1 MASWKKVIVSGSQAH
16 LAGITGSALTDN
28 RIVFT
33 STSGALSTDDI
44 LQYVPLSGS
53 ATGEMVLSGSI
64 FSGSFVG
71 DGSGLTGVTPVLN
84 LTASDGNSN
93 TSGSID
99 LSIQDLLL
107 SGSNGI
113 EIEVSGN
120 TIHFHLSESVEDLII
135 DDLVVLN
142 SSVLSGSVTAA
153 YASGSPGPLVWDLT
167 QVDAV
172 SGSKFSGSFAG
183 DGSEL
188 TGVTP
193 LLNITASN
201 SHGVSGSNGSSG
213 SIDLSVQDLI
223 FSGSNGI
230 NLEVSGNIINIHN
243 TGEIDDLTVKNLTVL
258 ESTVLSGSTEV
269 TGTLDIAG
277 PTNITGDL
285 GVVGDSTFDGG
296 TVFTGS
302 ASGSTT
308 TVTING
314 DSVLNGSTTLNGGT
328 TVISGSLYGSASGS
342 FWDVTGVPVISGSI
356 FSGSFV
362 GDGSGL
368 TGLVTTLKI
377 SGSSAVSGSLPFSGS
392 VDLLTEVLLVS
403 GTANEVEVTFDD
415 ASNTL
420 QFGLPDDVIVT
431 NTLTVGGDLI
441 VNGDTTVLE
450 TQNLLIEDRWALFAS
465 GSTLPVDG
473 GILVQNNSGSQAYAL
488 GVDSSETRWALQK
501 DMTDGTND
509 IVADSWLNTTQFGLE
524 VAQPASPMYGSG
536 SAGYGNMWVSTD
548 TEDIYIWS

>member
-142 SSVLSGSVTAA
+142 SSILSGSVTAA

-342 FWDVTGVPVISGSI
+342 F
-356 FSGSFV
+356 
-362 GDGSGL
+362 
-368 TGLVTTLKI
+368 
-377 SGSSAVSGSLPFSGS
+377 
-392 VDLLTEVLLVS
+392 
-403 GTANEVEVTFDD
+403 
-415 ASNTL
+415 
-420 QFGLPDDVIVT
+420 
-431 NTLTVGGDLI
+431 
-441 VNGDTTVLE
+441 
-450 TQNLLIEDRWALFAS
+450 
-465 GSTLPVDG
+465 
-473 GILVQNNSGSQAYAL
+473 
-488 GVDSSETRWALQK
+488 
-501 DMTDGTND
+501 
-509 IVADSWLNTTQFGLE
+509 
-524 VAQPASPMYGSG
+524 
-536 SAGYGNMWVSTD
+536 
-548 TEDIYIWS
+548 

>member
-142 SSVLSGSVTAA
+142 SSILSGSVTAA

-420 QFGLPDDVIVT
+420 QFGLPDDVVVT
-431 NTLTVGGDLI
+431 NNLTVKGDLI

-509 IVADSWLNTTQFGLE
+509 IVADSWLTTTQFGLE

>member
-16 LAGITGSALTDN
+16 LAGITGSALTDD

-33 STSGALSTDDI
+33 STSGALATDNI
-44 LQYVPLSGS
+44 LQYRPLSGS

-84 LTASDGNSN
+84 VTASDGNSL
-93 TSGSID
+93 TTETID
-99 LSIQDLLL
+99 LSTQDLVL

-120 TIHFHLSESVEDLII
+120 TIHFHLSESVDDLII

-153 YASGSPGPLVWDLT
+153 YASGSTSLVWDLT

-213 SIDLSVQDLI
+213 SIDLSIQDLI

-230 NLEVSGNIINIHN
+230 NLEVSGNIINVHN

-258 ESTVLSGSTEV
+258 ESSVLSGSTAV
-269 TGTLDIAG
+269 TGTLDIVG
-277 PTNITGDL
+277 PTNLTGDL
-285 GVVGDSTFDGG
+285 GVVGNSILSGSSTI
-296 TVFTGS
+296 TGS
-302 ASGSTT
+302 LE
-308 TVTING
+308 VNG
-314 DSVLNGSTTLNGGT
+314 NTTLNGGT

-377 SGSSAVSGSLPFSGS
+377 SGSSAVSGSAPFSGS
-392 VDLLTEVLLVS
+392 IDLLTEVLVVS

-415 ASNTL
+415 ATNTL
-420 QFGLPDDVIVT
+420 QVGLPDDVTIT
-431 NTLTVGGDLI
+431 NNLTVGGDLI

-465 GSTLPVDG
+465 GSTLAVDG

-488 GVDSSETRWALQK
+488 GIDSSETRWALQK

-509 IVADSWLNTTQFGLE
+509 IVADSWLTTTQFGLE
-524 VAQPASPMYGSG
+524 AAQPGSPMYGSG
-536 SAGYGNMWVSTD
+536 SAGYGNLWVSTD

>member
-142 SSVLSGSVTAA
+142 SSILSGSVTAA

-420 QFGLPDDVIVT
+420 QFGLPDDVVVT
-431 NTLTVGGDLI
+431 NNLTVGGDLI

-509 IVADSWLNTTQFGLE
+509 IVADSWLTTTQFGLE

>member
-16 LAGITGSALTDN
+16 LAGITGSALTDD

-33 STSGALSTDDI
+33 STSGALATDDL
-44 LQYVPLSGS
+44 LQYRPLSGS

-84 LTASDGNSN
+84 VTASDGNSL
-93 TSGSID
+93 TTETID
-99 LSIQDLLL
+99 LSTQDLIF

-113 EIEVSGN
+113 EIEVTGN
-120 TIHFHLSESVEDLII
+120 TLHFHLSESVDDLII

-153 YASGSPGPLVWDLT
+153 YASGSTSLVWDLT

-213 SIDLSVQDLI
+213 SIDLSIQDLI

-230 NLEVSGNIINIHN
+230 NLEVSGNIINVHN

-258 ESTVLSGSTEV
+258 ESSVLSGSTAV
-269 TGTLDIAG
+269 TGTLDIVG
-277 PTNITGDL
+277 PTNLTGDL
-285 GVVGDSTFDGG
+285 GVVGNSILSGSSTI
-296 TVFTGS
+296 TGS
-302 ASGSTT
+302 LE
-308 TVTING
+308 VNG
-314 DSVLNGSTTLNGGT
+314 NTTLNGGT

-377 SGSSAVSGSLPFSGS
+377 SGSSAVSGSAPFSGS
-392 VDLLTEVLLVS
+392 VDLLTEVLVVS

-415 ASNTL
+415 ATNTL
-420 QFGLPDDVIVT
+420 QVGLPDDVTIT
-431 NTLTVGGDLI
+431 NNLTVGGDLI

-465 GSTLPVDG
+465 GSTLAVDG

-488 GVDSSETRWALQK
+488 GIDSSETRWALQK

-509 IVADSWLNTTQFGLE
+509 IVADSWLTTTQFGLE
-524 VAQPASPMYGSG
+524 AAQPGSPMYGSG
-536 SAGYGNMWVSTD
+536 SAGYGNLWVSTD

>member
-142 SSVLSGSVTAA
+142 SSILSGSVTAA

-377 SGSSAVSGSLPFSGS
+377 SGSSAVSGSAPFSGS
-392 VDLLTEVLLVS
+392 IDLLEDVLIVS

-420 QFGLPDDVIVT
+420 QVGLPDDVVVT
-431 NTLTVGGDLI
+431 NNLTVGGDLI

-509 IVADSWLNTTQFGLE
+509 IVADSWMTTTQFGLE
-524 VAQPASPMYGSG
+524 AAQPGSPMYGSG

>member
-377 SGSSAVSGSLPFSGS
+377 SGSSAVSGSAPFSGS

-420 QFGLPDDVIVT
+420 QFGLPDDVVVT
-431 NTLTVGGDLI
+431 NNLTVGGDLI

>member
-142 SSVLSGSVTAA
+142 SSILSGSVTAA

-420 QFGLPDDVIVT
+420 QFGLPDDVVVT
-431 NTLTVGGDLI
+431 NNLTVGGDLI

>member
-120 TIHFHLSESVEDLII
+120 TIHFHLSESVDDLII

-153 YASGSPGPLVWDLT
+153 YASGSTSLVWDLT

-201 SHGVSGSNGSSG
+201 SGGVSGSNGTSG
-213 SIDLSVQDLI
+213 SIDLSIQDLI

-230 NLEVSGNIINIHN
+230 DLSVSGNIINVHN

-258 ESTVLSGSTEV
+258 ESSVLSGSTAV
-269 TGTLDIAG
+269 TGTLDIVG
-277 PTNITGDL
+277 PTNLTGNL
-285 GVVGDSTFDGG
+285 GVVGST
-296 TVFTGS
+296 TL
-302 ASGSTT
+302 SGSTGIT
-308 TVTING
+308 
-314 DSVLNGSTTLNGGT
+314 GSLEVVGNTTLNGGT

-368 TGLVTTLKI
+368 TGLVTSLKI
-377 SGSSAVSGSLPFSGS
+377 SGSSAVSGSAGFSGS
-392 VDLLTEVLLVS
+392 IDLLTEVLVVS
-403 GTANEVEVTFDD
+403 GTANEVTVDFNDTT
-415 ASNTL
+415 NTL
-420 QFGLPDDVIVT
+420 QIGLPDDVTIT
-431 NTLTVGGDLI
+431 NNLTVGGDLI

-465 GSTLPVDG
+465 GSTLAVDG
-473 GILVQNNSGSQAYAL
+473 GILVQNNSGSEGYAL
-488 GVDSSETRWALQK
+488 GIDSSETRWALQK

-509 IVADSWLNTTQFGLE
+509 IVADSWLTTTQFGLE
-524 VAQPASPMYGSG
+524 AAQPLSPMYGSG
-536 SAGYGNMWVSTD
+536 SAGYGNLWVSTD

>member
-16 LAGITGSALTDN
+16 LAGITGSALTDD

-33 STSGALSTDDI
+33 STSGALATDNI
-44 LQYVPLSGS
+44 LQYRPLSGS

-84 LTASDGNSN
+84 VTASDGNSL
-93 TSGSID
+93 TTETID
-99 LSIQDLLL
+99 LSTQDLVL

-120 TIHFHLSESVEDLII
+120 TIHFHLSESVDDLII

-153 YASGSPGPLVWDLT
+153 YASGSTSLVWDLT

-213 SIDLSVQDLI
+213 SIDLSIQDLI

-230 NLEVSGNIINIHN
+230 NLEVSGNIINVHN

-258 ESTVLSGSTEV
+258 ESSVLSGSTAV
-269 TGTLDIAG
+269 TGTLDIVG
-277 PTNITGDL
+277 PTNLTGDL
-285 GVVGDSTFDGG
+285 GVVGNSILSGSSTI
-296 TVFTGS
+296 TGS
-302 ASGSTT
+302 LE
-308 TVTING
+308 VNG
-314 DSVLNGSTTLNGGT
+314 NTTLNGGT

-377 SGSSAVSGSLPFSGS
+377 SGSSAVSGSAPFSGS
-392 VDLLTEVLLVS
+392 VDLLTEVLVVS

-415 ASNTL
+415 ATNTL
-420 QFGLPDDVIVT
+420 QVGLPNDVTIT
-431 NTLTVGGDLI
+431 NDLTVGGDLI

-465 GSTLPVDG
+465 GSTLAVDG

-488 GVDSSETRWALQK
+488 GIDSSETRWALQK

-509 IVADSWLNTTQFGLE
+509 IVADSWLTTTQFGLE
-524 VAQPASPMYGSG
+524 AAQPGSPMYGSG
-536 SAGYGNMWVSTD
+536 SAGYGNLWVSTD

>member
-420 QFGLPDDVIVT
+420 QFGLPDDVVVT

>member
-1 MASWKKVIVSGSQAH
+1 
-16 LAGITGSALTDN
+16 
-28 RIVFT
+28 
-33 STSGALSTDDI
+33 
-44 LQYVPLSGS
+44 
-53 ATGEMVLSGSI
+53 MVLSGSI

-142 SSVLSGSVTAA
+142 SSILSGSVTAA

-420 QFGLPDDVIVT
+420 QFGLPDDVVVT
-431 NTLTVGGDLI
+431 NNLTVGGDLI